1 VTPTL
6 PFGAASSPPATES
19 HEIMSQQKPAK
30 AKDLIM
36 TSTMDLCARAND
48 GCSESLNLL
57 IRRHLAPLANWA
69 RGRLP
74 LRSRELMD
82 TEDIVQ
88 EVLIGT
94 VKQLPN
100 IEQRGPGTMRAYLRQ
115 AVLNRIRSELRRT
128 ASRPQRSDELESVA
142 DANPSP
148 LENLVGA
155 DALRQYEEALA
166 GLSHTDRE
174 LVIARVELRQTYVE
188 IARDHDK
195 SSPDAARMAV
205 SRALLKLAGGMHC
218 EE

>member
-1 VTPTL
+1 
-6 PFGAASSPPATES
+6 
-19 HEIMSQQKPAK
+19 MSFDKPAK
-30 AKDLIM
+30 AKDLVL

-48 GCSESLNLL
+48 GCPESLNLL
-57 IRRHLAPLANWA
+57 IRRQLAPLANWA

-74 LRSRELMD
+74 LRSRGLMD

-88 EVLIGT
+88 EVLIST

-128 ASRPQRSDELESVA
+128 ANRPQPSDQLESVA
-142 DANPSP
+142 DSNPSP

-166 GLSHTDRE
+166 NLSDADRE
-174 LVIARVELRQTYVE
+174 LVIARVELRQTYAE

-195 SSPDAARMAV
+195 PSPDAARMAV
-205 SRALLKLAGGMHC
+205 SRALLKLAGEMNC
-218 EE
+218 ET